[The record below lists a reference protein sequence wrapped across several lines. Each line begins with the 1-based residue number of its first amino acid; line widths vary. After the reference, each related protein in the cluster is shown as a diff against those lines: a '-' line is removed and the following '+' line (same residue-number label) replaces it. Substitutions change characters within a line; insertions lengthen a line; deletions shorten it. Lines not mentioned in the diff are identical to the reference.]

1 MKLHEILQEILKTLK
16 NNQPKAT
23 MTVIECSDYMNV
35 SKDKIRELVNKVN
48 TDFPYFKV
56 GAKVLI
62 DKARLD
68 LWIESIAKE
77 HRKL

>member
-1 MKLHEILQEILKTLK
+1 MTTNEILKEILQTIKTS
-16 NNQPKAT
+16 NKAT